1 MSTQLL
7 DLGLEPDAGAAT
19 DADSDLRF
27 RCPVCDGRA
36 GTEAEVYRHLLAE
49 HRKSGLSEALLD
61 RAEIRVETAAGE

>member
-7 DLGLEPDAGAAT
+7 DLGLEPADAAAT
-19 DADSDLRF
+19 DADRALRF

-36 GTEAEVYRHLLAE
+36 GSEADVYRHLLIE

-61 RAEIRVETAAGE
+61 RAEIRVETAASE

>member
-7 DLGLEPDAGAAT
+7 DLGLEPADVAAT

-36 GTEAEVYRHLLAE
+36 GSEADVYRHLLIE
-49 HRKSGLSEALLD
+49 HRKSGLSEALLA
-61 RAEIRVETAAGE
+61 RAEVRVETAGE